1 MSRWKKCTLS
11 ELGIVVGG
19 ATPSTKNLNN
29 YKNGTIAWITPKDLA
44 GFSERFIFKGE
55 RNITEQGLKSCSTKL
70 LPRHSILFSSRA
82 PIGYVA
88 IAGQDVCTN
97 QGFKSIIPSEEVDY
111 MFLYYL
117 LKNNKDRIES
127 MGSGTTFKEISG
139 KTMGRVEVIV
149 PSSIEDQRKI
159 SSILSVL
166 DERMEV
172 NNRINK
178 NLEEQA
184 QHIFTHSFLHIDKIP
199 DGWKESSLLEVA
211 HYLNG
216 LAMQKYR
223 PNDEDLGI
231 PVLKIKEL
239 RQGFCDSNSEL
250 CSSSISSD
258 YIVQNGDMIFSWS
271 GSLLVDFWCGGTCG
285 LNQHLFKVT
294 STSYDKW
301 FYYSWTKYHLQKF
314 IAIASDKATTMG
326 HIKRAD
332 LEKAKVLIPSSI
344 EYNHIGNLL
353 TPLYNFIIANR
364 IMNKKL
370 YTLRDELLSQ
380 LMSGELDVSALDI

>member
-1 MSRWKKCTLS
+1 M
-11 ELGIVVGG
+11 
-19 ATPSTKNLNN
+19 
-29 YKNGTIAWITPKDLA
+29 
-44 GFSERFIFKGE
+44 
-55 RNITEQGLKSCSTKL
+55 
-70 LPRHSILFSSRA
+70 
-82 PIGYVA
+82 
-88 IAGQDVCTN
+88 
-97 QGFKSIIPSEEVDY
+97 
-111 MFLYYL
+111 
-117 LKNNKDRIES
+117 
-127 MGSGTTFKEISG
+127 
-139 KTMGRVEVIV
+139 
-149 PSSIEDQRKI
+149 
-159 SSILSVL
+159 
-166 DERMEV
+166 
-172 NNRINK
+172 
-178 NLEEQA
+178 
-184 QHIFTHSFLHIDKIP
+184 
-199 DGWKESSLLEVA
+199 LEVA
-211 HYLNG
+211 NYLNG

-250 CSSSISSD
+250 CSSSINSD

-271 GSLLVDFWCGGTCG
+271 GSLLVDFWCGETCG

-332 LEKAKVLIPSSI
+332 LEKAKVLIPSSR

-353 TPLYNFIIANR
+353 TPLYNLIIANR

-380 LMSGELDVSALDI
+380 LMSGKLDISALDI

>member
-1 MSRWKKCTLS
+1 M
-11 ELGIVVGG
+11 
-19 ATPSTKNLNN
+19 
-29 YKNGTIAWITPKDLA
+29 
-44 GFSERFIFKGE
+44 
-55 RNITEQGLKSCSTKL
+55 
-70 LPRHSILFSSRA
+70 
-82 PIGYVA
+82 
-88 IAGQDVCTN
+88 
-97 QGFKSIIPSEEVDY
+97 
-111 MFLYYL
+111 
-117 LKNNKDRIES
+117 
-127 MGSGTTFKEISG
+127 
-139 KTMGRVEVIV
+139 
-149 PSSIEDQRKI
+149 
-159 SSILSVL
+159 
-166 DERMEV
+166 
-172 NNRINK
+172 
-178 NLEEQA
+178 
-184 QHIFTHSFLHIDKIP
+184 
-199 DGWKESSLLEVA
+199 LEVA

>member
-166 DERMEV
+166 DERIEV

-178 NLEEQA
+178 TLEEQA

>member
-166 DERMEV
+166 DERIEV